1 MRVFP
6 VGTGVV
12 PLDDSC
18 AIPYVQSCDV
28 YHGHNTLMGQ
38 SPAGMVGM
46 KIAVATHAAEEEDV
60 VAVVSSPYMV
70 DLQPDSIVPVFVT
83 GLVDELLVLLW

>member
-18 AIPYVQSCDV
+18 AIPYVQSCEV
-28 YHGHNTLMGQ
+28 YHDHNTLMGQ
-38 SPAGMVGM
+38 SPAGMVRT
-46 KIAVATHAAEEEDV
+46 KIAVATHAAEEDV
-60 VAVVSSPYMV
+60 EAVVSSPYMV

>member
-1 MRVFP
+1 VRVFP

-18 AIPYVQSCDV
+18 AILYVQSCEV

-46 KIAVATHAAEEEDV
+46 KIAAATQAEEEDV
-60 VAVVSSPYMV
+60 VAVVNSPYMV
-70 DLQPDSIVPVFVT
+70 DLQPDLIVPVFVT
-83 GLVDELLVLLW
+83 GLADELLVLLW

>member
-1 MRVFP
+1 
-6 VGTGVV
+6 
-12 PLDDSC
+12 
-18 AIPYVQSCDV
+18 
-28 YHGHNTLMGQ
+28 MGQ